1 MCLSVRS
8 ARVSQLLAITRDVSP
23 SIVNCELTHLS
34 REPIDIDKAR
44 AQHAHYEHELGRL
57 GCMVTRL
64 PADASMPDS
73 VFIEDIAIVFDEIAV
88 ITRPGAASRRPEIAA
103 VTKKLSQ
110 LRPIVQI
117 VAPGTIDG
125 GDVLVVGRSIFVGRT
140 LRTNDAG
147 IGQLRAAV
155 ASYGYTVV
163 PATVRGCLHLK
174 SAITALDDQMLLAN
188 RRWIDEEEFN
198 RFELLDVDE
207 AESMGAN
214 IVRVG
219 TAHLYASTFPRTL
232 ERLERRGYAVTTVDV
247 SEIAKAEGAVTCCSL
262 ICRK

>member
-1 MCLSVRS
+1 
-8 ARVSQLLAITRDVSP
+8 VSP
-23 SIVNCELTHLS
+23 AIVNCELTHLS
-34 REPIDIDKAR
+34 REPIDFDKAR
-44 AQHAHYEHELGRL
+44 AQHADYEHALERL

-88 ITRPGAASRRPEIAA
+88 MTRPGAASRRPEVAA

-125 GDVLVVGRSIFVGRT
+125 GDVLVVGRSVFVGRT
-140 LRTNDAG
+140 LRTNAAG

-174 SAITALDDQMLLAN
+174 SAITALDDHTLLAN
-188 RRWIDEEEFN
+188 RPWIAEEEFN
-198 RFELLDVDE
+198 RFELLDVDNS
-207 AESMGAN
+207 ESMGAN
-214 IVRVG
+214 VVRVG
-219 TAHLYASTFPRTL
+219 GGHLYASTFPRTL

-262 ICRK
+262 IFQT